1 MMSQKE
7 KIVICWYRRDLRLK
21 DNRALFFALQS
32 GFKVLPIFIF
42 DKDILEQFP
51 HKKDRRVDYIH
62 QVLTTLNDFLK
73 QYNSGI
79 AFYYNTVEE
88 AFESI
93 VAHYDVQGVFCNEDY
108 EPKTIARD
116 QQIASYL
123 SAKGVA
129 FNQFKDHVIFRGD
142 EILKQD
148 GTPYQ
153 IYTPYA
159 KLWRSK
165 LSETD
170 LYNYTEKLSS
180 EVLYTI
186 DSIIPSLESLGYE
199 QTGYAFTIPTLNETQ
214 INSYHLNRDY
224 PAVEGTTHLGI
235 ALRFGTISI
244 RKCVAFAL
252 QHNDVWLS
260 ELIWR
265 DFFSQILFN
274 YPQIENKCFKPKY
287 EAIQYRNN
295 EAEFKLWCEGRTGY
309 PIVDA
314 GMRELNT
321 TGFMHNR
328 VRMIVASFLTKHLLI
343 DWRWG
348 EAYFAQHLLDYDL
361 SANNGNWQW
370 AAGCGCDAAP
380 YFRIFNPSEQ
390 TKKFDK
396 EQKYIKKWLPEIE
409 QGQYWEEIVDHK
421 EARVRA
427 LETYKRGLEQ

>member
-1 MMSQKE
+1 MNQKE
-7 KIVICWYRRDLRLK
+7 KVVVCWYRRDLRLK
-21 DNRALFFALQS
+21 DNKALYYAVQS
-32 GFKVLPIFIF
+32 GYKVLPIFVF

-51 HKKDRRVDYIH
+51 NKADRRVDYIH
-62 QVLTTLNDFLK
+62 QVLTELNAFLK
-73 QYNSGI
+73 QYNAGI
-79 AFYYNTVEE
+79 TFFHSTVKE
-88 AFESI
+88 AFSSLMAQFDI
-93 VAHYDVQGVFCNEDY
+93 QGVFYNEDY

-116 QQIASYL
+116 REIGSLLAEQQIA
-123 SAKGVA
+123 
-129 FNQFKDHVIFRGD
+129 FNGFKDHVIFRGD

-148 GTPYQ
+148 GSPYQ

-165 LSETD
+165 LGEQD
-170 LYNYTEKLSS
+170 LYNYTPKLSS
-180 EVLYTI
+180 ENLYTT
-186 DSIIPSLESLGYE
+186 DTTIPSLNSLGYE
-199 QTGYAFTIPTLNETQ
+199 TTGYKFVIPTLNETL
-214 INSYHLNRDY
+214 IDSYHLHRDY
-224 PAVEGTTHLGI
+224 PGIEGTTHLGI

-244 RKCVAFAL
+244 RKCVIFAL

-274 YPQIENKCFKPKY
+274 FPQIENLCFKPKY
-287 EAIQYRNN
+287 ENIQYRNN
-295 EAEFKLWCEGRTGY
+295 EEEFKLWCEGRTGY

-396 EQKYIKKWLPEIE
+396 ENKYINKWLPELAKGE
-409 QGQYWEEIVDHK
+409 YWEEIVDHK
-421 EARVRA
+421 EARIRA
-427 LETYKRGLEQ
+427 LETYKRGLVQ